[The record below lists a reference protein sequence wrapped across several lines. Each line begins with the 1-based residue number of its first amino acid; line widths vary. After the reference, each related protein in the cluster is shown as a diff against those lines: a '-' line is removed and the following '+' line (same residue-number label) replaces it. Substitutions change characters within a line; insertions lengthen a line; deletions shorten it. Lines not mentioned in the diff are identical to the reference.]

1 MFLATLVVPN
11 IGGGVMEKSEWKE
24 TVVLDNYISDFL
36 LLQSLPVT
44 LLMHFPGTASHVE
57 TGSAN

>member
-1 MFLATLVVPN
+1 ML
-11 IGGGVMEKSEWKE
+11 EKSEWKE

-44 LLMHFPGTASHVE
+44 LLTHFPGTASHVE